1 MNDIKSCILSKIER
15 MEWAFISVGNIDSI
29 FWLDFLYL
37 EVTCD
42 IFDMFLLRKFYFLEC
57 WYSN

>member
-42 IFDMFLLRKFYFLEC
+42 IFDMFLLENFIF
-57 WYSN
+57 